1 MKLTM
6 KQRKFTDNYLEQGNI
21 FQSVADAG
29 FSKSCVRFHVTK
41 LSENAGVKI
50 GVVRTR
56 DIFFGLSKRK
66 GYECVHVG

>member
-56 DIFFGLSKRK
+56 DIFLAFQNGRGMNASM
-66 GYECVHVG
+66 